1 MKPSK
6 LEAVVNRRVFFT
18 RIGLGIGGIGLARII
33 AACSNN
39 SAGKLGDGDIPSGPS
54 TPKPTDGDEYVPG
67 KSDPVVADE
76 APKIP
81 NPSWEARV
89 KQLEGISAI
98 YTLAAPGPWAG
109 KERSHIPEITIAGN
123 KVTAVVQHVMGSNGL
138 DAGYVDATVPVDAAK
153 PDAGTDAGLDAALD
167 ASNDAGDAGDAG
179 TVDAGPKPPTAIH
192 YITTIYLKSQT
203 GDVVGLY
210 EFASTDAA
218 PPTVI
223 FTLPA
228 GVTSVTPYEYCT
240 IHGLWANDAKPV
252 S

>member
-6 LEAVVNRRVFFT
+6 LEALVNRRVFFT
-18 RIGLGIGGIGLARII
+18 RLGLGIGGIGLARII

-39 SAGKLGDGDIPSGPS
+39 NAGKLGNDDIPTGPS

-76 APKIP
+76 APK
-81 NPSWEARV
+81 
-89 KQLEGISAI
+89 
-98 YTLAAPGPWAG
+98 
-109 KERSHIPEITIAGN
+109 
-123 KVTAVVQHVMGSNGL
+123 
-138 DAGYVDATVPVDAAK
+138 
-153 PDAGTDAGLDAALD
+153 
-167 ASNDAGDAGDAG
+167 
-179 TVDAGPKPPTAIH
+179 PPTAIH
-192 YITTIYLKSQT
+192 YITTIYLKSQA

-218 PPTVI
+218 PPTVL